1 MKRLSYLLAILV
13 LVGLALPAGHA
24 LADNKGSSEA
34 DRMLSAAAKLN
45 YKGDAKGALA
55 LYTKAMNSKQLK
67 GLKLAG
73 AYNERGVI
81 LSGLGR
87 KQDAIAEFTLAINL
101 LPRQPYYYGNRART
115 YMTLKQPAKAA
126 ADFGKVIELVP
137 SHPGSPISTAA
148 RPTPQPRCAPRRS
161 PIARKRSN
169 SSQSA
174 SRAKALLAELKKG
187 G

>member
-1 MKRLSYLLAILV
+1 MRST
-13 LVGLALPAGHA
+13 PRR
-24 LADNKGSSEA
+24 S
-34 DRMLSAAAKLN
+34 
-45 YKGDAKGALA
+45 
-55 LYTKAMNSKQLK
+55 NSKQLK

-87 KQDAIAEFTLAINL
+87 KQDAIAEFTLAINV

-126 ADFGKVIELVP
+126 ADFGKVIEFSTKP
-137 SHPGSPISTAA
+137 SGFAYFDRCQAYAA
-148 RPTPQPRCAPRRS
+148 AKMRDKA
-161 PIARKRSN
+161 IADCEK
-169 SSQSA
+169 A
-174 SRAKALLAELKKG
+174 LELKPKHSRAKALLALLKKG